1 MRLKLSIRARLMLFI
16 AIAAL
21 ALLIVGALGLN
32 GTRTGELTLDRV
44 IEESYLPTTQI
55 YDIYVLNNDQIR
67 AVDRALIE
75 ENPSF
80 AESQREEIEEREAE
94 INTLL
99 AEYRERD
106 ISAEEQPLLD
116 AFSEARENQ
125 LDSIHRVLDAIAD
138 ENINLA
144 MNLEFNQLGP
154 DSREVATAVESV
166 VTYQHDAAQR
176 LDQESDQQLR
186 NLNIIAA
193 IAIAMGLALL
203 ILVGWN
209 TVRNIRAAI
218 IKASDLVDRISEGHL
233 NNKATVEVRDEIGLM
248 IEDLGRMDNQL
259 ADIVGKVRD
268 SATAVDTAAQQIAT
282 GTDDLAQRT
291 QEQASSIEETASSME
306 EMTSTVKNNADN
318 AQEANQLAS
327 GTRDEAERGGQVVQ
341 QAVSAMRDIDESSGK
356 IVEIISVIDE
366 IAFQTN
372 LLALNAAVE
381 AARAGEQGRGF
392 AVVATEV
399 RNLAQRSAKAAKEIK
414 DLINDS
420 VGKIKNGSQLVEESG
435 KTLEGI
441 VENVRRVTEIV
452 AEIAAAS
459 NEQASGI
466 DQVNRAVMQMDEVT
480 QQNASLVEE
489 TAAASRSMQEQAA
502 QLLERMAFFSLDGE
516 SGEALVEMGQR
527 ARHQAQRR
535 EEKVQARLEDT
546 AQGSVIDNN
555 EARPGQSQSR
565 HGGRKDRDGKHSTA
579 AASSS
584 TGKSSAGS
592 DDHWEEF

>member
-1 MRLKLSIRARLMLFI
+1 MKMKLSIKARLIILI
-16 AIAAL
+16 AVAAIMVLVIGFVGLQGNRAGLVAAEEFRDEVAARLIIVNQIANL
-21 ALLIVGALGLN
+21 EQDQ
-32 GTRTGELTLDRV
+32 RLDV
-44 IEESYLPTTQI
+44 YE
-55 YDIYVLNNDQIR
+55 
-67 AVDRALIE
+67 ALID
-75 ENPSF
+75 PSPRGIER
-80 AESQREEIEEREAE
+80 AEQAIEERSDELDRLWQAYLDDRELVGEEA
-94 INTLL
+94 
-99 AEYRERD
+99 AF
-106 ISAEEQPLLD
+106 AEEWQAARGQQERAIQSVFD
-116 AFSEARENQ
+116 ALWDENTGLAIRLEQNQ
-125 LDSIHRVLDAIAD
+125 LAPAA
-138 ENINLA
+138 A
-144 MNLEFNQLGP
+144 M
-154 DSREVATAVESV
+154 VESGAENLV
-166 VTYQHDAAQR
+166 QFQVERADRVTERITARMQR
-176 LDQESDQQLR
+176 LNR
-186 NLNIIAA
+186 
-193 IAIAMGLALL
+193 IAIFVIVAGLL
-203 ILVGWN
+203 ITVIIGWTTLAN
-209 TVRNIRAAI
+209 VRAALD
-218 IKASDLVDRISEGHL
+218 KASKLVERISDGHL
-233 NNKATVEVRDEIGLM
+233 SNRTKVEIRDEIGLM
-248 IEDLGRMDNQL
+248 IEDLAEMDQKL
-259 ADIVGKVRD
+259 SSIVQQVRD
-268 SATAVDTAAQQIAT
+268 AANSVDSAAQEIAA

-327 GTRDEAERGGQVVQ
+327 GTRQEAERGGEVVKR
-341 QAVSAMRDIDESSGK
+341 AVTAMRDIDESSGK

-420 VGKIKNGSQLVEESG
+420 VGKIKNGSELVEESG

-502 QLLERMAFFSLDGE
+502 ILLKRMAFFQLGDDDRVMDGG
-516 SGEALVEMGQR
+516 SDTGTLVQQQGAQTHAPASRGEAGRADGAPASRATPGRESTPHSQR
-527 ARHQAQRR
+527 SASEQPRPASR
-535 EEKVQARLEDT
+535 
-546 AQGSVIDNN
+546 GS
-555 EARPGQSQSR
+555 
-565 HGGRKDRDGKHSTA
+565 
-579 AASSS
+579 
-584 TGKSSAGS
+584 S

>member
-1 MRLKLSIRARLMLFI
+1 MRLKLSIKARLILFI
-16 AIAAL
+16 AIAGAVL
-21 ALLIVGALGLN
+21 VAVGGIGVY
-32 GTRTGELTLDRV
+32 GTRTGNESVDQL
-44 IEESYLPTTQI
+44 IENNYQPTVLIYQI
-55 YDIYVLNNDQIR
+55 YALEKDQIGS
-67 AVDRALIE
+67 VDRALIE
-75 ENPSF
+75 GTPRV
-80 AESQREEIEEREAE
+80 AQQKRAEIEERNAQ
-94 INTLL
+94 IDALW
-99 AEYRERD
+99 ERYMD
-106 ISAEEQPLLD
+106 RDAIAAEEQEAID
-116 AFSEARENQ
+116 TWQEARTEQENAI
-125 LDSIHRVLDAIAD
+125 LNVLDAISN
-138 ENINLA
+138 ENMRMANA
-144 MNLEFNQLGP
+144 LEQNQLSAAAEQVRRG
-154 DSREVATAVESV
+154 VERIV
-166 VTYQHDAAQR
+166 EYQRNRAER
-176 LDQESDQQLR
+176 TSEQLS
-186 NLNIIAA
+186 NEMASLNRMAGGA
-193 IAIAMGLALL
+193 ILLGLLLLGLMG
-203 ILVGWN
+203 WS
-209 TVRNIRAAI
+209 TVRG
-218 IKASDLVDRISEGHL
+218 IKMALDKAGGIVDQIADGHL
-233 NNKATVEVRDEIGLM
+233 NNRVEVEVRDEIGQM
-248 IEDLGRMDNQL
+248 IEQLGQMDRQL
-259 ADIVGKVRD
+259 ARIVEQVRD
-268 SATAVDTAAQQIAT
+268 SATSVDTAAQQIAS

-327 GTRDEAERGGQVVQ
+327 GTRQDAERGGEVVQ
-341 QAVSAMRDIDESSGK
+341 KAVAAMRDIDESSGK

-435 KTLEGI
+435 ETLEGI

-502 QLLERMAFFSLDGE
+502 QLLERVAFFSLDGQDD
-516 SGEALVEMGQR
+516 GEALAKRSKR
-527 ARHQAQRR
+527 AREVAAQRESR
-535 EEKVQARLEDT
+535 VHQQLE
-546 AQGSVIDNN
+546 S
-555 EARPGQSQSR
+555 SQLQDATR
-565 HGGRKDRDGKHSTA
+565 T
-579 AASSS
+579 AASSGS
-584 TGKSSAGS
+584 GSHKRTAATQAGQRQTESSRSGAS

>member
-1 MRLKLSIRARLMLFI
+1 MRLKLSIKGRLILFI
-16 AIAAL
+16 AIASAVL
-21 ALLIVGALGLN
+21 VMVGTIGVY
-32 GTRTGELTLDRV
+32 GTRTGDEAVDQL
-44 IEESYLPTTQI
+44 IEGNYQPTVLI
-55 YDIYVLNNDQIR
+55 YQVYALEKDQIGS
-67 AVDRALIE
+67 VDRALIE
-75 ENPSF
+75 GTPRV
-80 AESQREEIEEREAE
+80 AEQEQAEIEERNAQIDSLWDQYMDREA
-94 INTLL
+94 I
-99 AEYRERD
+99 AP
-106 ISAEEQPLLD
+106 EEQELVD
-116 AFSEARENQ
+116 EWHEARAEQQDAILN
-125 LDSIHRVLDAIAD
+125 VLDAVSN
-138 ENINLA
+138 ENMRMANA
-144 MNLEFNQLGP
+144 LEQNQLSAAGEQV
-154 DSREVATAVESV
+154 RRAVEQLV
-166 VTYQHDAAQR
+166 DYQRGRAETISRQ
-176 LDQESDQQLR
+176 LSDEIEG
-186 NLNIIAA
+186 LNRIAGGA
-193 IAIAMGLALL
+193 
-203 ILVGWN
+203 ILVGLILLGLVGWT
-209 TVRNIRAAI
+209 TVRG
-218 IKASDLVDRISEGHL
+218 IKAALDKAGGIVERISDGHL
-233 NNKATVEVRDEIGLM
+233 NSNVHVEVRDEIGQM
-248 IEDLGRMDNQL
+248 IEQLGQMDRQL
-259 ADIVGKVRD
+259 ARIVEQVRD
-268 SATAVDTAAQQIAT
+268 SATSVDTAAQQIAS

-327 GTRDEAERGGQVVQ
+327 GTRQDAERGGEVVQ
-341 QAVSAMRDIDESSGK
+341 KAVAAMRDIDESSGK

-435 KTLEGI
+435 ETLEGI

-502 QLLERMAFFSLDGE
+502 QLLERVAFFSLDGQGDGDAFAE
-516 SGEALVEMGQR
+516 RSKR
-527 ARHQAQRR
+527 AREMAVQR
-535 EEKVQARLEDT
+535 E
-546 AQGSVIDNN
+546 
-555 EARPGQSQSR
+555 SR
-565 HGGRKDRDGKHSTA
+565 VNQQIETSTA
-579 AASSS
+579 HSGRTTASHASSS
-584 TGKSSAGS
+584 RAGAGQS
-592 DDHWEEF
+592 GERRSENSRSDSGDDHWEEF

>member
-1 MRLKLSIRARLMLFI
+1 MRLKLSIRARLMLLV
-16 AIAAL
+16 AMAAL
-21 ALLIVGALGLN
+21 ILLVVGAVGIN
-32 GTRTGELTLDRV
+32 GARNADDNLDRV
-44 IEESYLPTTQI
+44 VDESYLPTTQMYEI
-55 YDIYVLNNDQIR
+55 YLLSLQQVS

-75 ENPSF
+75 ANPRF
-80 AESQREEIEEREAE
+80 AETQREAIEELAAE
-94 INTLL
+94 IDTLWDRYL
-99 AEYRERD
+99 DRD
-106 ISAEEQPLLD
+106 ISSQEQSLLD
-116 AFSEARENQ
+116 EFREAR
-125 LDSIHRVLDAIAD
+125 LDQEASIHRVLDAIAD
-138 ENINLA
+138 DNMNLA
-144 MNLEFNQLGP
+144 ENLGFNRLVPDADVVRSVSEQIVAYQSNQAGNLQSQVDEQLF
-154 DSREVATAVESV
+154 
-166 VTYQHDAAQR
+166 R
-176 LDQESDQQLR
+176 L
-186 NLNIIAA
+186 NLIIGAA
-193 IAIAMGLALL
+193 IVLGLL
-203 ILVGWN
+203 ILGVVGWSTITN
-209 TVRNIRAAI
+209 VRGAI
-218 IKASDLVDRISEGHL
+218 LKASNLVDRISDGHL
-233 NNKATVEVRDEIGLM
+233 NNKTEVEIRDEIGEM
-248 IEDLGRMDNQL
+248 IEDLGRMDNRL
-259 ADIVGKVRD
+259 ADIVSKVRD
-268 SATAVDTAAQQIAT
+268 SATSVDTAAQQIAT

-318 AQEANQLAS
+318 AQEANQLAN
-327 GTRDEAERGGQVVQ
+327 GTREEAERGGEVVNK
-341 QAVSAMRDIDESSGK
+341 AVVAMRDIDESSGK

-516 SGEALVEMGQR
+516 DGEALVHRGEQ
-527 ARHQAQRR
+527 ARQQAQRR
-535 EEKVQARLEDT
+535 EEKVQARLAETTSDAGERNAPRSGQASHKSRET
-546 AQGSVIDNN
+546 G
-555 EARPGQSQSR
+555 GQSR
-565 HGGRKDRDGKHSTA
+565 
-579 AASSS
+579 AASP
-584 TGKSSAGS
+584 AGS